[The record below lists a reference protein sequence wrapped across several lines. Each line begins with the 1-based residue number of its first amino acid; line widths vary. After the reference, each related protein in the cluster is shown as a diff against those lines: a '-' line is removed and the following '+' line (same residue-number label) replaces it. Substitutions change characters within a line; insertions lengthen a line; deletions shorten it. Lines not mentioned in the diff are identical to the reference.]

1 MNIKLTK
8 KEGSSTEFV
17 AKNSKG
23 HSVSMENSSVE
34 NPSAASPMELVLMA
48 IAGCSSIDIVHILE
62 KQKLKITHL
71 EVNVNGTRRDEI
83 PRYFTAIDLE
93 VIINGEISASKAMRA
108 IDLSFNTY
116 CSVSKML
123 EKSTEINYSLILNG
137 VKVEVT

>member
-8 KEGSSTEFV
+8 KEGSSTKFIAE
-17 AKNSKG
+17 NSMG

-137 VKVEVT
+137 EKVEK

>member
-8 KEGSSTEFV
+8 KEGSSTKFIAE
-17 AKNSKG
+17 NSKG
-23 HSVSMENSSVE
+23 LSVSMENSSVE

-137 VKVEVT
+137 EKVEK